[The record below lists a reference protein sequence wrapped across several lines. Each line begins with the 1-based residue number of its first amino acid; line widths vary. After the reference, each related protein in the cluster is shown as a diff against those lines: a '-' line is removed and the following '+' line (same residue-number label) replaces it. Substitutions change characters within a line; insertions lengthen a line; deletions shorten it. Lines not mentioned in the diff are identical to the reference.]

1 MNLNTD
7 SHRRRT
13 LDLVTG
19 ATGYSG
25 AYVARRLLSRGR
37 RVRTLTRDPSLVTA
51 PLEGFAYRFEHPEA
65 MAEAFEGVDTFYNTY
80 WVRFG
85 RGEVDHDV
93 AVRNSCALVKAAAV
107 AGVRRMVHVS
117 IMQPSADSPYS
128 YHRGKAQVEA
138 VVRASGMQ
146 YAIVRPS
153 VLFGGD
159 EILLN
164 NVAWLLRHLHAFA
177 VPGDGRYPIRPTH
190 VEDLADLM
198 VRLGASQG
206 SLVRDAGGP
215 ETFAFGDLV
224 RRIATATRAR
234 ALVVDLPRAVVLP
247 LIGLVNRLTGDVT
260 LHREELDAL
269 MDGLASCG
277 GEPAG
282 PRRFTDFLAA
292 HAATYGA
299 RYASEVGCN
308 YDPVASRSTRGV
320 QLGVAA
326 G

>member
-1 MNLNTD
+1 M
-7 SHRRRT
+7 
-13 LDLVTG
+13 
-19 ATGYSG
+19 
-25 AYVARRLLSRGR
+25 
-37 RVRTLTRDPSLVTA
+37 
-51 PLEGFAYRFEHPEA
+51 
-65 MAEAFEGVDTFYNTY
+65 
-80 WVRFG
+80 
-85 RGEVDHDV
+85 
-93 AVRNSCALVKAAAV
+93 
-107 AGVRRMVHVS
+107 
-117 IMQPSADSPYS
+117 
-128 YHRGKAQVEA
+128 
-138 VVRASGMQ
+138 
-146 YAIVRPS
+146 
-153 VLFGGD
+153 LFGGD

-164 NVAWLLRHLHAFA
+164 NVAWLLRHLHVFA

-198 VRLGASQG
+198 VAPRGLATE

-224 RRIATATRAR
+224 RPNRPSHVGPGRWWSN
-234 ALVVDLPRAVVLP
+234 LPRALVLP

-282 PRRFTDFLAA
+282 RRRFTDFLAA
-292 HAATYGA
+292 HAATYGT
-299 RYASEVGCN
+299 RYASEVGRN

-320 QLGVAA
+320 PLGVAA